1 MVLGSDQLFNLCA
14 TFWEVEWKAIKTY
27 SVPCTSTHDWWWKTF
42 QIISAIKTMS
52 HYLTVG
58 GSLAYE
64 CKGRSGGKVSK
75 KRCKRLDSDTATL
88 ARSEFTRWLGSLPID
103 VFFLVFVYSC
113 RLFPLLLCNHFI
125 RTENGKLF
133 SVYSKK
139 KKRNYRRKHS
149 QSVATDCVGSGPSNA
164 SESWLQAEGHLNL
177 ISSSSIK
184 SLPAGGAMST
194 SRCLHPSPRWR

>member
-1 MVLGSDQLFNLCA
+1 MHLFFFYENILTELMLLNRTTTLVLRKQNYVKVDGVGVWPTS
-14 TFWEVEWKAIKTY
+14 TFWGVEWKAIKTY

-42 QIISAIKTMS
+42 QIISAIKTTS

-125 RTENGKLF
+125 RTKNGKLF
-133 SVYSKK
+133 SACLKK
-139 KKRNYRRKHS
+139 K
-149 QSVATDCVGSGPSNA
+149 
-164 SESWLQAEGHLNL
+164 
-177 ISSSSIK
+177 
-184 SLPAGGAMST
+184 
-194 SRCLHPSPRWR
+194 